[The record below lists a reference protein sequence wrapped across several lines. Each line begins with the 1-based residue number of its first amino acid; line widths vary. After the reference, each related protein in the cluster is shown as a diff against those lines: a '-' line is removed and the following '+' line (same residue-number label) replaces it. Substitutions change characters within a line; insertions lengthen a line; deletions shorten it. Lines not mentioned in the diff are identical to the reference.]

1 MSLVQILLIGTLQSF
16 KKIYEGLSE
25 DIFRGTEKDLDL
37 VFLLTEIIYG
47 NLRTNG
53 LMYTW
58 CHFHFFKFRLPTTR
72 RNMSETFKAR
82 LKALR
87 DTLEK
92 SVKDA
97 DAVEKICDEVNK
109 KADQV
114 LFIPL

>member
-1 MSLVQILLIGTLQSF
+1 MEMIVVLLLI
-16 KKIYEGLSE
+16 
-25 DIFRGTEKDLDL
+25 
-37 VFLLTEIIYG
+37 EIIYG
-47 NLRTNG
+47 NMRTSG
-53 LMYTW
+53 LMYNW
-58 CHFHFFKFRLPTTR
+58 FHFYFFKFRLPTTR

-87 DTLEK
+87 DGLEK

-97 DAVEKICDEVNK
+97 DAVEKNCDEVNK

>member
-37 VFLLTEIIYG
+37 VFLLTEISYG
-47 NLRTNG
+47 NLGTNG

-58 CHFHFFKFRLPTTR
+58 FHFHFFKFRLPTTR

-97 DAVEKICDEVNK
+97 DAVEKIFDEVNK